1 MAKITEYYK
10 KKQLMEQL
18 VDELSKLE
26 DDESLKKDLVF
37 ERKINE
43 LLADEDKSAKDAM
56 DVLLVIDPTLVPVR
70 HQAESLESAPNKTR
84 RVMKTYTNPHTG
96 EVVKTRGGNQKT
108 LREWRSEYGAE
119 AVHSWSE

>member
-18 VDELSKLE
+18 IDELSKLE

-37 ERKINE
+37 ERKIKE

-56 DVLLVIDPTLVPVR
+56 DVLLIIDPTLAPVS
-70 HQAESLESAPNKTR
+70 HQTGSQDATPSGTR
-84 RVMKTYTNPHTG
+84 RALKKYTNPHTG

-108 LREWRSEYGAE
+108 LREWRAEFGAE